1 MNVLNITGDYVSED
15 NTFQFTDDENDS
27 FNLFLKLLI
36 LSISSCVLLLYPIS
50 LILWT
55 TLKPLFSYQLN
66 IG

>member
-1 MNVLNITGDYVSED
+1 MNVLNITGDYVSEN
-15 NTFQFTDDENDS
+15 NTIQFTDDENDN